1 MLISHPAEK
10 NVKSK
15 PLKEHLFNVGESSR
29 KKVKE
34 SRLNLTV
41 IEKNDL
47 EQLAFFIGI
56 FHDFGKATTFF
67 QEYIKSKEH
76 KGDQWTKHS
85 LLSAAV
91 CYYFVKDEL
100 QSRLWAYAA
109 FMVIKRHHGNLEAF
123 ERTEDDYSKS
133 SLSVAKKQLK
143 NSIDKYYNEL
153 EAFYSDH
160 VKQFERVKKIDF
172 SDLSKTMK
180 DPVEILDDF
189 FEDDKEKRI
198 EFFFINNYLFSLL
211 IDNDKKD
218 AARLESDY
226 FKDNLKE
233 PPNHIWSYIAQL
245 RKDDPG
251 KFAENIPINR
261 LRNRF
266 LDEISENRTISP
278 HNHFYTVTA
287 PTGIGKTFG
296 CLHFANH
303 LIEKLPGKKARIIYC
318 LPYTSII
325 DQNFDEFEKI
335 IRFNKGSDYD
345 KRPSRYL
352 LKHHYLTPKKIEKRV
367 NQEDYSYKDYL
378 DDVLLVESWESA
390 VIVTTFVQFFHTV
403 IGYRNRFL
411 KKFHNIVNSIVIL
424 DEVQNIDPHYYQL
437 LKEVL
442 HILGHRF
449 NIYFLLATATQ
460 PEIFDAK
467 KHAPA
472 ALVNSTFFMEH
483 SIFNRIKLFIETTP
497 QTLQTFSD
505 TFCDQFQGENCL
517 IVTNTK
523 SSAVE
528 LFKCIKKKK
537 TDYNVL
543 CLSTYLVPFDRREKI
558 VRIKESLKKGEKIIV
573 ISTQLI
579 EAGVDISFKYVY
591 RDFGPIDSVIQ
602 VAGRC
607 NRHGE
612 YGDQQGHMKLVRL
625 INEKDKNRPFNSYI
639 YSPFITQIVERS
651 LKNKVYE
658 SKDFEKISN
667 AYFKQLDFKK
677 ESRKLIEAI
686 CNLNYDMELEDE
698 TPVKDFKLINEYE
711 SENIY
716 ILTTQ
721 RAQDRMD
728 HLIECLDQI
737 YNKEL
742 NEAEFDQILLEVE
755 LLKTE
760 MRDFQISLREDELG
774 NYVASHV
781 INDKWFIRYISY
793 IDQKKFAYDPAIG
806 FLKVPKEE
814 ISTAAYF

>member
-15 PLKEHLFNVGESSR
+15 PLKEHLFNVAER
-29 KKVKE
+29 ARHKVKE
-34 SRLNLTV
+34 SRLNLSV
-41 IEKNDL
+41 IEKDDL
-47 EQLAFFIGI
+47 ERLAFFIGI

-67 QEYIKSKEH
+67 QEYIRSKEH
-76 KGDQWTKHS
+76 KGDRWTRHS

-100 QSRLWAYAA
+100 KSRLWAYIA
-109 FMVIKRHHGNLEAF
+109 FMIIKRHHGNLEAF
-123 ERTEDDYSKS
+123 DRSDDDHIKS
-133 SLSVAKKQLK
+133 SISVVKKQLK
-143 NSIDKYYNEL
+143 NSIDNYYNEL
-153 EAFYSDH
+153 ESLYSDRVNH
-160 VKQFERVKKIDF
+160 FERIKKIDF
-172 SDLSKTMK
+172 SELTGTIEDS
-180 DPVEILDDF
+180 DEILDDF
-189 FEDDKEKRI
+189 FEENKEKRI
-198 EFFFINNYLFSLL
+198 EFFFIGNFLFSLL

-218 AARLESDY
+218 AARLDNDY

-245 RKDDPG
+245 RKNDPG
-251 KFAENIPINR
+251 KFSEDIPINR
-261 LRNRF
+261 LRNSF
-266 LDEISENRTISP
+266 LEEISANPSISP
-278 HNHFYTVTA
+278 DNRFYTVTA

-303 LIEKLPGKKARIIYC
+303 LMEKLPGKKARIIYC

-335 IRFNKGSDYD
+335 IRFNKGKDYE
-345 KRPSRYL
+345 KRPSRYI

-367 NQEDYSYKDYL
+367 DMEDYSYKDYL

-403 IGYRNRFL
+403 IGYKNRFL

-442 HILGHRF
+442 HILGNRF

-460 PEIFDAK
+460 PEILDIK
-467 KHAPA
+467 KHRLVP
-472 ALVNSTFFMEH
+472 LVNSSFYMEH
-483 SIFNRIKLFIETTP
+483 SIFNRVKLFIEPTP
-497 QTLQTFSD
+497 QTLQSFSE

-528 LFKCIKKKK
+528 LFKSIKKNK
-537 TDYNVL
+537 TGYNVL
-543 CLSTYLVPFDRREKI
+543 CLSTYLVPFDRRDKI
-558 VRIKESLKKGEKIIV
+558 LRIKKSLKKGEKIIV
-573 ISTQLI
+573 VSTQLI

-612 YGDQQGHMKLVRL
+612 YGYGEGHMKLVRL
-625 INEKDKNRPFNSYI
+625 INEKDKNRQFNSYI
-639 YSPFITQIVERS
+639 YSPFITQTVDRS
-651 LKNKVYE
+651 LKNKDYE
-658 SKDFEKISN
+658 SKDFEKLSSY
-667 AYFKQLDFKK
+667 YFKQLDFKK
-677 ESRKLIEAI
+677 ESRRLIEAI
-686 CNLNYDMELEDE
+686 CSLNYDLEIEGE

-711 SENIY
+711 SETIY
-716 ILTTQ
+716 ILTTKP
-721 RAQDRMD
+721 AQEKMDR
-728 HLIECLDQI
+728 LLECLDKI
-737 YNKEL
+737 YDKEL
-742 NEAEFDQILLEVE
+742 NAAEVDQIRLEVE
-755 LLKTE
+755 LLKVE
-760 MRDFQISLREDELG
+760 MRDFQISLREDELK
-774 NYVASHV
+774 NYMPSNL
-781 INDKWFIRYISY
+781 IKEKWFTRYISFR
-793 IDQKKFAYDPAIG
+793 DQEKFAYDPTIG

-814 ISTAAYF
+814 ISTAVHF

>member
-15 PLKEHLFNVGESSR
+15 PLKEHLFNVGERSR
-29 KKVKE
+29 IKVKE
-34 SRLNLTV
+34 SRLNLSV
-41 IEKNDL
+41 IEKDDL
-47 EQLAFFIGI
+47 ERLAFFIGI
-56 FHDFGKATTFF
+56 FHDFGKATSFF
-67 QEYIKSKEH
+67 QEYINSKEH
-76 KGDQWTKHS
+76 KGDRWTKHS

-109 FMVIKRHHGNLEAF
+109 FMVVKRHHGNLEAYD
-123 ERTEDDYSKS
+123 RTEDDYSKS
-133 SLSVAKKQLK
+133 SITVIKKQLK
-143 NSIDKYYNEL
+143 NSIDNHYYEL
-153 EAFYSDH
+153 EGFYSENVNH
-160 VKQFERVKKIDF
+160 FERIKKIDF
-172 SDLSKTMK
+172 SELTDTMENS
-180 DPVEILDDF
+180 DEILDDF

-198 EFFFINNYLFSLL
+198 EFFFITNFLFSLL

-218 AARLESDY
+218 AARLPSDY
-226 FKDNLKE
+226 FKDNLNE
-233 PPNHIWSYIAQL
+233 PPNHIRSYIAQL
-245 RKDDPG
+245 RRDDPE
-251 KFAENIPINR
+251 KFSEDIPINR

-266 LDEISENRTISP
+266 LEEISDNRTISP
-278 HNHFYTVTA
+278 HNHFYTITA

-325 DQNFDEFEKI
+325 DQNFDEFERI
-335 IRFNKGSDYD
+335 IRFNKGSDYE

-367 NQEDYSYKDYL
+367 KEEDYSYRDYL

-424 DEVQNIDPHYYQL
+424 DEVQNIDSHYYQL

-442 HILGHRF
+442 HILGNRF

-460 PEIFDAK
+460 PEIFDTK
-467 KHAPA
+467 KHQSA
-472 ALVNSTFFMEH
+472 ALVNNTFYMEH
-483 SIFNRIKLFIETTP
+483 SIFNRIKLFVETTP

-523 SSAVE
+523 SAAVE
-528 LFKCIKKKK
+528 LFKSIKKKR

-543 CLSTYLVPFDRREKI
+543 CLSTFLVPFDRRERI
-558 VRIKESLKKGEKIIV
+558 LRIKESLKNGEKIIV

-612 YGDQQGHMKLVRL
+612 YGYQAGHMKLVRL
-625 INEKDKNRPFNSYI
+625 INEKDKSRQFNTYI
-639 YSPFITQIVERS
+639 YSPYIMQTVERS

-658 SKDFEKISN
+658 SKDFEKLSN
-667 AYFKQLDFKK
+667 AYFNQLDFKR
-677 ESRKLIEAI
+677 ESRKLIAAI

-721 RAQDRMD
+721 QAQEKMG
-728 HLIECLDQI
+728 HLIECLDKI

-742 NEAEFDQILLEVE
+742 NESEIDQIRLEIE
-755 LLKTE
+755 LLKGE
-760 MRDFQISLREDELG
+760 MRDFQISLREDELE
-774 NYVASHV
+774 NYMASQV
-781 INDKWFIRYISY
+781 INDKWFVRYISY
-793 IDQKKFAYDPAIG
+793 IDQKKFAYDPSIG